1 MADEGKGESTER
13 KNRIRIIDVTNRD
26 GVQTARLC
34 LSKLEKTMINVML
47 NDLGVF
53 QSEFG
58 FPVTRHERHY
68 IEANLRLHE
77 KGVIAPM
84 RLEGWIRAIKA
95 DMETALKHTR
105 VKHFNVSIST
115 SEQMTQGKFGG
126 RIVRRPDGS
135 DKPSIIGMM
144 VECVEYG
151 KANGAE
157 TIGVNAEDASRTDME
172 FLIEFGLA
180 AKKAGADRFRYCDTL
195 GYDDPFTIYERVK
208 TLAQELQMPIEL
220 HCHNDLGLAVANS
233 IAGAKGALDAGQD
246 AYINTTINGIGE
258 RAGNADLVSVI
269 LALIYASGFGYQH
282 LLDERIDLSKSWRIA
297 KYASLAFQVPIPINQ
312 VGVGANAFAHA
323 SGIHAD
329 GALKDRRNYE
339 LYDYELLGRGEP
351 EFVETGREIIA
362 GAYSGIKGFRNVY
375 EKLEVE
381 FRDDQHAAEILEL
394 VRYANVH
401 TQRPLTDAE
410 LKFIAANP
418 DEVRLLLTMTPPTRE
433 ELAEG

>member
-1 MADEGKGESTER
+1 MKDKGATSAS
-13 KNRIRIIDVTNRD
+13 KGRIRIIDVTNRD

-34 LSKLEKTMINVML
+34 LSKLEKTMINFML
-47 NDLGVF
+47 NELGVF

-58 FPVTRHERHY
+58 FPVTKHERNY
-68 IEANLRLHE
+68 IDANLRLHE

-84 RLEGWIRAIKA
+84 RLEGWIRAVKA
-95 DMETALKHTR
+95 DMEVSLKNTAVR
-105 VKHFNVSIST
+105 HFNVSIST
-115 SEQMTQGKFGG
+115 SKQMTEGKFSD
-126 RIVRRPDGS
+126 RIIRRPDGS
-135 DKPSIIGMM
+135 GKRNILEMM
-144 VECVEYG
+144 VECVEFG
-151 KANGAE
+151 RAGGAE

-172 FLIEFGLA
+172 YLLEFGLA

-195 GYDDPFTIYERVK
+195 GYDDPFTIYERVNTIAK
-208 TLAQELQMPIEL
+208 ELELPIEM

-258 RAGNADLVSVI
+258 RAGNADIISVI
-269 LALIYASGFGYQH
+269 LALIYASGFGYRH
-282 LLDERIDLSKSWRIA
+282 LLDERIDLSKTWQAA
-297 KYASLAFQVPIPINQ
+297 KYASLAFGVPIAINQ

-381 FRDDQHAAEILEL
+381 FKDDKHAAEILEL

-401 TQRPLTDAE
+401 TQRPLTHSE
-410 LKFIAANP
+410 LKFIAAHP
-418 DEVRLLLTMTPPTRE
+418 DEMRLILTMTPPSRE
-433 ELAEG
+433 DIAEG